1 MSGAVGGA
9 LAAGTV
15 YDGVDAALLRDSG
28 AVRRQLDTLVQQAA
42 SGYRATTY
50 AGLGSGAATAL
61 ALGPQIA
68 TAQGWQN
75 DINAATAQMQ
85 VAQTALGQI
94 RSIASTFYAATN
106 NLNGLDPSQVDSTAS
121 EARTALQQVAGLLDN
136 TDGGLYVFGGQ
147 DSTNPPVPDP
157 GSILSSGFV
166 TQIGSAVA
174 GLATTGGTGVIA
186 QTLAIASSNATGTS
200 PFSAAMS
207 QPAATLQAQLP
218 AVATGAG
225 EQVPFAIPAS
235 ANGFIASTG
244 TSTTGS
250 YTRDI
255 LRALA
260 TLGSLSSGQVNDA
273 GFAAVVQ
280 DVHASLGGAITA
292 LNQDAG
298 ALGNTQSTLA
308 AEQTTLAGTVTALQ
322 TQLSGAQ
329 DTNMTTTLSQ
339 LTQTQTRLQ
348 ASYQL
353 LSGEQYYS
361 LARFLA
367 PMMG

>member
-1 MSGAVGGA
+1 MSAAVSASTIYG
-9 LAAGTV
+9 
-15 YDGVDAALLRDSG
+15 GVDATLLRDSS
-28 AVRRQLDTLVQQAA
+28 AVRQQLDTLVQQAA
-42 SGYRATTY
+42 SGYQADTY
-50 AGLGSGAATAL
+50 AGLGGNAATAL

-85 VAQTALGQI
+85 VAQTALSQI
-94 RSIASTFYAATN
+94 SSIASTFYADTN

-121 EARTALQQVAGLLDN
+121 DAQSALQQVAGLLDS
-136 TDGGLYVFGGQ
+136 TDGNLYVFGGQ

-157 GSILSSGFV
+157 GNILSSGFV
-166 TQIGSAVA
+166 AQIGSAVA
-174 GLATTGGTGVIA
+174 GLATTGGVGVIA
-186 QTLAIASSNATGTS
+186 QTLAIASSNAAGTS

-207 QPAATLQAQLP
+207 QPAATLQAQRP
-218 AVATGAG
+218 TVATGAG
-225 EQVPFAIPAS
+225 QQVPFAIPAS

-260 TLGSLSSGQVNDA
+260 TLGSLSSTQVNDA

-280 DVHASLGGAITA
+280 DVHTSLGDAITA

-308 AEQTTLAGTVTALQ
+308 TEQTTLGSTVTALQ
-322 TQLSGAQ
+322 SQLSGAQ
-329 DTNMTTTLSQ
+329 DANMTTTLSS